1 MKILKF
7 LMNKMAGLS
16 ARYKRYQM
24 QKDLQAKITRN
35 FKDLKQ
41 RRYLTEEQKKEVN
54 DFYISMIGKKVPLY
68 CHEYFYSRTGVF
80 SKEYIPKDFY
90 TLELRPRANV
100 FKFQEAYDDKNLYD
114 IILSDEN
121 VVHTILKNM
130 NGYFY
135 YEGQPVS
142 EEEAISMCQ
151 NIEDVIIKPAMAM
164 QGDGVQLLNVTNGK
178 TNINGMTIG
187 ELFRHYKRNY
197 LIQNRVKQ
205 HKDLA
210 ALNPTSVNTMRI
222 LTYRSGMEVLVI
234 YSVIRIGRQGQVID
248 NQCAGGISTTISND
262 GRLGKAAFGGYS
274 EDNVNKTD
282 SGVVLDG
289 YQLPS
294 FDKAIEFVKRLH
306 MKLPYFNIV
315 GWDVSIEEN
324 GEPIL
329 IEYNTNP
336 GLSQSAFCSG
346 LGRNTERIIRELWPR
361 PNTMFEGY
369 K

>member
-151 NIEDVIIKPAMAM
+151 NIEDDIIKPAMAM